1 MSIKILVADDEP
13 SHRQMIEAVLA
24 AEGYEV
30 TQAEDGQAAISAI
43 EDRFYDLVIMD
54 IRMPNVDGIQ
64 ALQKIKQ
71 ISPDIP
77 VIIMTAYASVGTAVD
92 ALKSSAYDYLI
103 KPLDIEE
110 LKILVAKAL
119 HHHQLEQ
126 ENIYLKERLNDRF
139 DFSNIIGHSPAMKK
153 LFETMALV
161 APSEATVII
170 VGESGTGKE
179 LIANAIHQNSPR
191 KDFPFI
197 KVNCAALPETLLE
210 SELFG
215 HEKGAFTGAIARKQ
229 GRFQLAHNSSIF
241 LDEIAEMA
249 PATQAKILRVLQE
262 REFEPVG
269 GTQTIKVDT
278 RVIVATNKNLEK
290 EIQEGRFREDLYY
303 RLNVITVE
311 VPPLR
316 RRREDIPLLAD
327 FFLKHYA
334 EKNRRLIKGFT
345 PRATDLLMRYDWPG
359 NVRELKGVVDYMA
372 TMASGSLITENYF
385 PDFLVPAEHRSRDQS
400 ESRHHLFNADHDPVL
415 LSTAVEHTEK
425 EVIKEVLQ
433 KARTR
438 SEAIKTLGISRRT
451 FYSKLKQYNLG

>member
-13 SHRQMIEAVLA
+13 AHRQMIEAVLA

-30 TQAEDGQAAISAI
+30 TQAEDGKAAISAI

-191 KDFPFI
+191 KDRPFI

-229 GRFQLAHNSSIF
+229 GRFQLAHKSSIF

-269 GTQTIKVDT
+269 STQTIKVDT
-278 RVIVATNKNLEK
+278 RVIAATNKNLEE
-290 EIQEGRFREDLYY
+290 EIREGRFREDLYY
-303 RLNVITVE
+303 RLNVVTVD
-311 VPPLR
+311 VPPLHL
-316 RRREDIPLLAD
+316 RREDIPILAD
-327 FFLKHYA
+327 FFLKPYA

-359 NVRELKGVVDYMA
+359 NVRELENIIERAVIMA
-372 TMASGSLITENYF
+372 RGEMITPLEFPIDLQNLDEELKDSRIDLTPGRSL
-385 PDFLVPAEHRSRDQS
+385 
-400 ESRHHLFNADHDPVL
+400 
-415 LSTAVEHTEK
+415 K
-425 EVIKEVLQ
+425 EVEKVMILRTLEEAGGNRTHA
-433 KARTR
+433 AR
-438 SEAIKTLGISRRT
+438 ILGISRRT
-451 FYSKLKQYNLG
+451 LQLKLKEYGINPS

>member
-13 SHRQMIEAVLA
+13 SHRQMIDAVLA

-30 TQAEDGQAAISAI
+30 TLAEDGQAAISAV
-43 EDRFYDLVIMD
+43 ENRFYDLVIMD
-54 IRMPNVDGIQ
+54 VRMPNVDGIP
-64 ALQKIKQ
+64 ALQRIKQ
-71 ISPDIP
+71 MSPDIP

-119 HHHQLEQ
+119 HHHQLEL

-139 DFSNIIGHSPAMKK
+139 DFSNIVGRSPAMKK

-161 APSEATVII
+161 APSEATVLI

-179 LIANAIHQNSPR
+179 LIANAVHQNSPR
-191 KDFPFI
+191 KDLPFV

-229 GRFQLAHNSSIF
+229 GRFQLAHNSSIL

-249 PATQAKILRVLQE
+249 PSTQAKILRVLQE

-269 GTQTIKVDT
+269 STQTMKVDT
-278 RVIVATNKNLEK
+278 RVIAATNKNLED
-290 EIQEGRFREDLYY
+290 EIRESRFREDLYY
-303 RLNVITVE
+303 RLNVVTVD

-316 RRREDIPLLAD
+316 ERREDIPLLAD
-327 FFLKHYA
+327 LFLKQYA

-359 NVRELKGVVDYMA
+359 NVRELENIIERAVIMSRGEM
-372 TMASGSLITENYF
+372 ITPLEF
-385 PDFLVPAEHRSRDQS
+385 PIDLQNLDEELK
-400 ESRHHLFNADHDPVL
+400 ESRIDLTPGRSL
-415 LSTAVEHTEK
+415 K
-425 EVIKEVLQ
+425 EVEKVMILRTLEESGGNRTHA
-433 KARTR
+433 AR
-438 SEAIKTLGISRRT
+438 ILGISRRT
-451 FYSKLKQYNLG
+451 LQLKLKEYGINPP

>member
-1 MSIKILVADDEP
+1 MSIKVLVADDEP
-13 SHRQMIEAVLA
+13 AHRQMIEAVLA

-30 TQAEDGQAAISAI
+30 TQAEDGQAAISAV

-77 VIIMTAYASVGTAVD
+77 VIIMTAYASVGSAVD

-103 KPLDIEE
+103 KPLDIDE

-119 HHHQLEQ
+119 RHHQLEQ

-139 DFSNIIGHSPAMKK
+139 DFSNIIGRSPSMTQ
-153 LFETMALV
+153 LFETVALV
-161 APSEATVII
+161 APSEATVLII
-170 VGESGTGKE
+170 GESGTGKE

-191 KDFPFI
+191 KDLPFI

-262 REFEPVG
+262 REFEAVG
-269 GTQTIKVDT
+269 STQTIKVDT

-303 RLNVITVE
+303 RLNVVSVE

-316 RRREDIPLLAD
+316 QRREDIPLLAD

-334 EKNRRLIKGFT
+334 EKNHRLIKGFT
-345 PRATDLLMRYDWPG
+345 PSATDLLMRYDWPG
-359 NVRELKGVVDYMA
+359 NVRELENIIERAVIMA
-372 TMASGSLITENYF
+372 RGEMITPLEF
-385 PDFLVPAEHRSRDQS
+385 PIDLQNLDEELK
-400 ESRHHLFNADHDPVL
+400 ESRIDLTPGRSL
-415 LSTAVEHTEK
+415 K
-425 EVIKEVLQ
+425 EVEKVMILRTLEEVEGNRTHA
-433 KARTR
+433 AR
-438 SEAIKTLGISRRT
+438 ILGISRRT
-451 FYSKLKQYNLG
+451 LQLKLKEYGINPP

>member
-13 SHRQMIEAVLA
+13 SHRKMIDAVLA

-30 TQAEDGQAAISAI
+30 TLAEDGQAAISAV
-43 EDRFYDLVIMD
+43 ENRFYDLVIMD
-54 IRMPNVDGIQ
+54 VRMPNVDGIQ
-64 ALQKIKQ
+64 ALQRIKQ
-71 ISPDIP
+71 MSPDIP

-139 DFSNIIGHSPAMKK
+139 DFSNIIGRSPAMKK

-161 APSEATVII
+161 APSEATVLI

-179 LIANAIHQNSPR
+179 LIANAVHQNSPR
-191 KDFPFI
+191 KDLPFV

-229 GRFQLAHNSSIF
+229 GRFQLAHNSSIL

-249 PATQAKILRVLQE
+249 PSTQAKILRVLQE

-269 GTQTIKVDT
+269 STQTMKVDT
-278 RVIVATNKNLEK
+278 RVIAATNKNLED
-290 EIQEGRFREDLYY
+290 EIREGRFREDLYY
-303 RLNVITVE
+303 RLNVVTVD

-316 RRREDIPLLAD
+316 ERREDIPLLAD
-327 FFLKHYA
+327 LFLKQYA

-359 NVRELKGVVDYMA
+359 NVRELENIIERAVIMSRGEM
-372 TMASGSLITENYF
+372 ITPLEF
-385 PDFLVPAEHRSRDQS
+385 PIDLQNLDEELK
-400 ESRHHLFNADHDPVL
+400 ESRIDLTPGRSL
-415 LSTAVEHTEK
+415 K
-425 EVIKEVLQ
+425 EVEKVMILRTLEESGGNRTHA
-433 KARTR
+433 AR
-438 SEAIKTLGISRRT
+438 ILGISRRT
-451 FYSKLKQYNLG
+451 LQLKLKEYGINPP

>member
-13 SHRQMIEAVLA
+13 SHRKMIDAVLA

-30 TQAEDGQAAISAI
+30 TLAEDGQAAISAV
-43 EDRFYDLVIMD
+43 ENRFYDLVIMD
-54 IRMPNVDGIQ
+54 VRMPNVDGIQ
-64 ALQKIKQ
+64 ALQRIKQ
-71 ISPDIP
+71 MSPDIP

-139 DFSNIIGHSPAMKK
+139 DFSNIVGRSPAMKK

-161 APSEATVII
+161 APSEATVLI

-179 LIANAIHQNSPR
+179 LIANAVHQNSPR
-191 KDFPFI
+191 KDLPFV

-229 GRFQLAHNSSIF
+229 GRFQLAHNSSIL

-249 PATQAKILRVLQE
+249 PSTQAKILRVLQE

-269 GTQTIKVDT
+269 STQTMKVDT
-278 RVIVATNKNLEK
+278 RVIAATNKNLED
-290 EIQEGRFREDLYY
+290 EIRESRFREDLYY
-303 RLNVITVE
+303 RLNVVTVD

-316 RRREDIPLLAD
+316 ERREDIPLLAD
-327 FFLKHYA
+327 LFLKQYA

-359 NVRELKGVVDYMA
+359 NVRELENIIERAVIMSRGEM
-372 TMASGSLITENYF
+372 ITPLEF
-385 PDFLVPAEHRSRDQS
+385 PIDLQNLDEELK
-400 ESRHHLFNADHDPVL
+400 ESRIDLTPGRSL
-415 LSTAVEHTEK
+415 K
-425 EVIKEVLQ
+425 EVEKVMILRTLEESGGNRTHT
-433 KARTR
+433 AR
-438 SEAIKTLGISRRT
+438 ILGISRRT
-451 FYSKLKQYNLG
+451 LQLKLKEYGINPP

>member
-1 MSIKILVADDEP
+1 MSIKILVADDES
-13 SHRQMIEAVLA
+13 SHRQMIEAVLT

-30 TQAEDGQAAISAI
+30 TQAEDGQAAISAV
-43 EDRFYDLVIMD
+43 EEKFYDLVIMD
-54 IRMPNVDGIQ
+54 VRMPNVDGIQ

-77 VIIMTAYASVGTAVD
+77 VIIMTAYASVGSAVE

-103 KPLDIEE
+103 KPLDIDE

-119 HHHQLEQ
+119 RFHQLEQ

-139 DFSNIIGHSPAMKK
+139 DFSNIIGRSPSMTK
-153 LFETMALV
+153 LFETVALV
-161 APSEATVII
+161 APSAATVLIA
-170 VGESGTGKE
+170 GESGTGKE

-191 KDFPFI
+191 KDQPFI

-241 LDEIAEMA
+241 LDEVAEMA

-269 GTQTIKVDT
+269 STQTIKVDT
-278 RVIVATNKNLEK
+278 RVIVATNKILEK

-303 RLNVITVE
+303 RLNVVTVD

-316 RRREDIPLLAD
+316 QRREDIPLLAD
-327 FFLKHYA
+327 FFLKQYA
-334 EKNRRLIKGFT
+334 EKNRRPIEGFT
-345 PRATDLLMRYDWPG
+345 PRATDLLMRHDWPG
-359 NVRELKGVVDYMA
+359 NVRELENIIERAVIMA
-372 TMASGSLITENYF
+372 RGEMITPMEFPIDLQNLDEDLKASRIDLTPGRSL
-385 PDFLVPAEHRSRDQS
+385 
-400 ESRHHLFNADHDPVL
+400 
-415 LSTAVEHTEK
+415 K
-425 EVIKEVLQ
+425 EVEKVVILRTLEEVEGNRTHA
-433 KARTR
+433 AR
-438 SEAIKTLGISRRT
+438 ILGISRRT
-451 FYSKLKQYNLG
+451 LQLKLKEYGINPP

>member
-191 KDFPFI
+191 KDSPFI

-269 GTQTIKVDT
+269 STQTMKVDT
-278 RVIVATNKNLEK
+278 RVIAATNKNLEK

-303 RLNVITVE
+303 RLNVVTVD
-311 VPPLR
+311 VPALR
-316 RRREDIPLLAD
+316 QRREDIPFLTD

-359 NVRELKGVVDYMA
+359 NVRELENIIERAVIMA
-372 TMASGSLITENYF
+372 RGEMITPLEF
-385 PDFLVPAEHRSRDQS
+385 PIDLQNLDEDLK
-400 ESRHHLFNADHDPVL
+400 ESRIDLTPGRSL
-415 LSTAVEHTEK
+415 K
-425 EVIKEVLQ
+425 EVEKVMILRTLEEVEGNRTHA
-433 KARTR
+433 AR
-438 SEAIKTLGISRRT
+438 ILGISRRT
-451 FYSKLKQYNLG
+451 LQLKLKEYGINPP

>member
-191 KDFPFI
+191 KDRPFI

-229 GRFQLAHNSSIF
+229 GRFQLAHKSSIF

-269 GTQTIKVDT
+269 STQTIKVDT
-278 RVIVATNKNLEK
+278 RVIAATNKNLEE
-290 EIQEGRFREDLYY
+290 EIREGRFREDLYY
-303 RLNVITVE
+303 RLNVVTVD
-311 VPPLR
+311 VPPLHL
-316 RRREDIPLLAD
+316 RREDIPILAD
-327 FFLKHYA
+327 FFLKPYA

-359 NVRELKGVVDYMA
+359 NVRELENIIERAVIMA
-372 TMASGSLITENYF
+372 RGEMITPLEF
-385 PDFLVPAEHRSRDQS
+385 PIDLQNLDEELK
-400 ESRHHLFNADHDPVL
+400 ESRIDLTPGRSL
-415 LSTAVEHTEK
+415 K
-425 EVIKEVLQ
+425 EVEKVMILRTLEEAGGNRTHA
-433 KARTR
+433 AR
-438 SEAIKTLGISRRT
+438 ILGISRRT
-451 FYSKLKQYNLG
+451 LQLKLKEYGINPP

>member
-191 KDFPFI
+191 KDRPFI

-229 GRFQLAHNSSIF
+229 GRFQLAHKSSIF

-269 GTQTIKVDT
+269 STQTIKVDT
-278 RVIVATNKNLEK
+278 RVIAATNKNLEE
-290 EIQEGRFREDLYY
+290 EIREGRFREDLYY
-303 RLNVITVE
+303 RLNVVTVD
-311 VPPLR
+311 VPPLHL
-316 RRREDIPLLAD
+316 RREDIPILAD
-327 FFLKHYA
+327 FFLKPYA

-359 NVRELKGVVDYMA
+359 NVRELENIIERAVIMA
-372 TMASGSLITENYF
+372 RGEMITPLEFPIDLQNLDEELKDSRIDLTPGRSL
-385 PDFLVPAEHRSRDQS
+385 
-400 ESRHHLFNADHDPVL
+400 
-415 LSTAVEHTEK
+415 K
-425 EVIKEVLQ
+425 EVEKVMILRTLEEAEGNRTHA
-433 KARTR
+433 AR
-438 SEAIKTLGISRRT
+438 ILGISRRT
-451 FYSKLKQYNLG
+451 LQLKLKEYGINPS